1 MQALSL
7 LRLPLAFV
15 VAIGV
20 TLGLFWFMFRLISTD
35 AQLAENNSQT
45 AMVDFVRLQRDTETR
60 KKQRQKQPPPKVK
73 KPTIPKVSTSA
84 AQNNP
89 AAEVLSISV
98 PNVQADVSISA
109 GQSFLAGA
117 KVGMGF
123 GDSDVLPL
131 VKARAVYPQAALSR
145 GISGSVTAKLIINER
160 GTVDKVEI
168 LEAKPAGVFNRE
180 AIRAFYRYKFKPKL
194 LDGKPVL
201 QVVTQ
206 TVEFN
211 ISGE

>member
-7 LRLPLAFV
+7 LRFPLALLL
-15 VAIGV
+15 ATGV
-20 TLGLFWFMFRLISTD
+20 TLMLFGFMFRLISTD
-35 AQLAENNSQT
+35 GQLADSADRAE
-45 AMVDFVRLQRDTETR
+45 MVEFVRLKRETQTR
-60 KKQRQKQPPPKVK
+60 KKQRQKKEPPKVK
-73 KPTIPKVSTSA
+73 KPAIPKVSASTPQS
-84 AQNNP
+84 NP
-89 AAEVLSISV
+89 ATQVLNISV
-98 PNVQADVSISA
+98 PNVQADVSVSA
-109 GQSFLAGA
+109 GQSFLSGA

-145 GISGSVTAKLIINER
+145 GISGNVTAKLIINER

-194 LDGKPVL
+194 LDGKPVP
-201 QVVTQ
+201 QIVTQ

-211 ISGE
+211 ISGK